1 MLTRPEMSTV
11 ALDHSPTHDGRLRKV
26 LPAAAASWLAVA
38 VAGQWAFAYYL
49 IAFYG
54 SSTLAGRYQLWT
66 SNTLLRMSYVRGD
79 TLGNVAFASHALLAA
94 VIAFGGA
101 LQLVPQI
108 RKRAIAVHRWTGRV
122 FFVTALG
129 LSASGLYMEWIRG
142 DREDLISGVAISINA
157 VLIILFCLLA
167 WRAALRREL
176 QLHRRWALRAY
187 LVANAQWFTRV
198 GFLAWMV
205 LSRLAPHGAAERF
218 DDAFAAFWMFGCYS
232 LPLAVLELYLR
243 ARQGRSLQNQL
254 AVAGAIFALT
264 LIMAVGILG
273 ASAFL
278 WWPLVHAKA

>member
-1 MLTRPEMSTV
+1 MSTV
-11 ALDHSPTHDGRLRKV
+11 ALGHSPTPDGGLHKV

-54 SSTLAGRYQLWT
+54 DSTFAGKYQLWT
-66 SNTLLRMSYVRGD
+66 NNTLLRMSYVRGD
-79 TLGNVAFASHALLAA
+79 TAGNVAFASHALLAA

-108 RKRAIAVHRWTGRV
+108 RKRAISVHRWTGRV

-142 DREDLISGVAISINA
+142 DREDLISGIAISINA
-157 VLIILFCLLA
+157 VLIILFCVLA
-167 WRAALRREL
+167 WRAALIHEL
-176 QLHRRWALRAY
+176 QFHRRWALRAY

-198 GFLAWMV
+198 GFLAWMI
-205 LSRLAPHGAAERF
+205 LSRLAPHGGAERL
-218 DDAFAAFWMFGCYS
+218 DNAFAAFWMFGCYL

-243 ARQGRSLQNQL
+243 ARQSRSIQNQVT
-254 AVAGAIFALT
+254 VAGTIFALT
-264 LIMAVGILG
+264 LIMAVGIIG

-278 WWPLVHAKA
+278 WWPLIHGKT

>member
-1 MLTRPEMSTV
+1 MSTI
-11 ALDHSPTHDGRLRKV
+11 ALDHSPTLDGGLRKA

-54 SSTLAGRYQLWT
+54 DSTLAGRYQLWT
-66 SNTLLRMSYVRGD
+66 KNTLLRMSYVRGD
-79 TLGNVAFASHALLAA
+79 TMGNVAFASHALLAA

-108 RKRAIAVHRWTGRV
+108 RQRAIAVHRWTGRV
-122 FFVTALG
+122 FLVTALG

-142 DREDLISGVAISINA
+142 DREDLISGIAISINA

-167 WRAALRREL
+167 WRAALIHEL
-176 QLHRRWALRAY
+176 QSHRRWALRAY

-198 GFLAWMV
+198 GFLAWMI
-205 LSRLAPHGAAERF
+205 LSRMALHGAAERL
-218 DDAFAAFWMFGCYS
+218 DDAFAACWMFGCYL

-243 ARQGRSLQNQL
+243 ARQSRSIQNQL
-254 AVAGAIFALT
+254 AAAGTIFALT
-264 LIMAVGILG
+264 LIMAVGIIG

-278 WWPLVHAKA
+278 WWPLIHGKA